1 MSSIMR
7 WRSGLMAVS
16 VIAGSCREVEGPN
29 PSILTTGPSPVIVCP
44 SAGYRPK
51 AIALPQPQCL
61 PARAGSFNGTG
72 LTLAEIPHWRRELTF
87 IDQSSMAQ
95 VDSKPTFRWL
105 AGKSQV
111 SAAACRDRWITALKL
126 TFSM

>member
-16 VIAGSCREVEGPN
+16 VIEGSCREVEGPN

-61 PARAGSFNGTG
+61 PARAGSFLDAN
-72 LTLAEIPHWRRELTF
+72 AEIEQT
-87 IDQSSMAQ
+87 
-95 VDSKPTFRWL
+95 
-105 AGKSQV
+105 
-111 SAAACRDRWITALKL
+111 SASNRILLKL
-126 TFSM
+126 LNGDPEEPGTAVSVRVYP